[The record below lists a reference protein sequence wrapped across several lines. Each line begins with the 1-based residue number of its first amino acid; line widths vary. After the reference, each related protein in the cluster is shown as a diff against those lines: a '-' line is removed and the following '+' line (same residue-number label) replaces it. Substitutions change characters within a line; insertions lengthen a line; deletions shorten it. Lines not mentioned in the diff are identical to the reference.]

1 MTIQAAWDTS
11 TCFFSRGN
19 QNVRRDTE
27 DFNLD
32 TVFCTPCKPPTTSR
46 FKFAVGIFRFAR
58 VQCLQRHARHTQNKM
73 RCRITI
79 NNCWNTVLLSLS
91 ARLYVFFLVGVL
103 WGRKIVRTQQT
114 VSLRFCWEIFSPH
127 YN

>member
-1 MTIQAAWDTS
+1 MIQATWDS
-11 TCFFSRGN
+11 NTCFSSRGN
-19 QNVRRDTE
+19 LNVYRDR

-32 TVFCTPCKPPTTSR
+32 AVFCTPCKPPTTSR
-46 FKFAVGIFRFAR
+46 FKFAVGIFTFAR
-58 VQCLQRHARHTQNKM
+58 VQCLQRHARHTRNKM

-79 NNCWNTVLLSLS
+79 NNRNTILLPLS